1 MSRINQD
8 TVAEASARKS
18 RSTASPE
25 DQETAILDAAGAE
38 FAEVGVR
45 RANMDAVA
53 ANAGV
58 SRSTLYRRFPNKDN
72 LLLAVANQAYERGMV
87 QLETAVEGK
96 SASEAVIEAF
106 AVGASMIS
114 EDPLLRRMV
123 LEDYEIRSIT
133 ASLSAMFIDMVADR
147 VAQTLRQAGATMP
160 DPDLH
165 KAVELHVRL
174 VISYLEIPGSD
185 PYDRTVEGA
194 RELASKFLAPM
205 IN

>member
-1 MSRINQD
+1 MSRVNQD